1 MIDFSREYQ
10 NPQLGC
16 GNGEHRLQKILEQ
29 TVKYS
34 YLQLVDK
41 IHSLSKE
48 EAEELLEYLKTKG
61 IN

>member
-10 NPQLGC
+10 NPEVGC
-16 GNGEHRLQKILEQ
+16 GNCGHRLQKILEQ
-29 TVKYS
+29 TIEYS